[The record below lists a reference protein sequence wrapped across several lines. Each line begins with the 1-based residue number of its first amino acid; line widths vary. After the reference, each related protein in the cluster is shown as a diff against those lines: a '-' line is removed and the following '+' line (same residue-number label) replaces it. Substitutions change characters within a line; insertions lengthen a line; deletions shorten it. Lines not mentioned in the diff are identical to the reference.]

1 MRESLRHL
9 KYARQ
14 KMLHKGPRP
23 AQVQAVAHRALHFWK
38 ETDIMFDFANKTAI
52 VTGAASGIGAAIAQ
66 ELAAS
71 GATVIVSDRYAE
83 GCEKVTASIL
93 DRGGKALAFP
103 ADVAD
108 ASSVAALVAFAEAET
123 GALHL
128 AVNNAGIGGA
138 QAPVGEYP
146 LEAWQQVIDV
156 NLNGVF
162 YGMRYQIPAMERAGG
177 GAIVNMASILGSVGF
192 ANSSAYV
199 ASKHAVL
206 GLTKT
211 AAMEY
216 AQRKIRI
223 NAVGPA
229 FIQTP
234 LLTDNL
240 SQEML
245 DGLAGLHPMGR
256 IGSSE
261 EVSALT
267 CFLLSDRASFITG
280 SYHLVDGG
288 YTAP

>member
-1 MRESLRHL
+1 MHDFTG
-9 KYARQ
+9 Q
-14 KMLHKGPRP
+14 T
-23 AQVQAVAHRALHFWK
+23 AL
-38 ETDIMFDFANKTAI
+38 
-52 VTGAASGIGAAIAQ
+52 VTGAGSGIGTAVAL
-66 ELAAS
+66 ELAQH
-71 GATVIVSDRYAE
+71 GATVIVSDQDE
-83 GCEKVTASIL
+83 QGCKQVVDSIL
-93 DRGGKALAFP
+93 DGGGKALPFA
-103 ADVAD
+103 ADVSD
-108 ASSVAALVAFAEAET
+108 AQAMEALVAFAEAKA

-146 LEAWQQVIDV
+146 LDAWDQVIRV

-199 ASKHAVL
+199 ASKHALL

-211 AAMEY
+211 AAIEY
-216 AQRKIRI
+216 AQKGIRI

-240 SQEML
+240 SQDML

-256 IGSSE
+256 IGTPE

-267 CFLLSDRASFITG
+267 CFLLSARASFITG